1 MPSDSQEGKS
11 AGTVAHL
18 AGSMPGEA
26 AASRELDDEWGKL
39 IRRKSV
45 ESEHRT
51 SERLEES
58 EDLAS
63 APQRVASGG
72 SQTLPGRRKTA
83 ALRTLSTGSQRRAPS
98 THASV
103 RFTEPDTVQ
112 PDPAGLSDDDE
123 STPLHEELED
133 ADMPISRA
141 ASSGDSDGWNAPE
154 YDSDGDYAPGAP
166 PAPPAAKQ
174 CVPRPAPRA
183 PRPAPRAPRLVLAG
197 DWGPDPWLRAQGA
210 VAAGGEGAPPRTKWT
225 RLVHPSVLT
234 GHVPT
239 ARSEK
244 VRARRKEIAALLPP
258 EERARRIRCFGSVG
272 AMVLA
277 GVRGHRSFE
286 FPSGDVYLGRWRAGV
301 KEGLGRCPPAPSPQP
316 PRKWE
321 GGHAWAARRE

>member
-1 MPSDSQEGKS
+1 MCPPRQ
-11 AGTVAHL
+11 L
-18 AGSMPGEA
+18 
-26 AASRELDDEWGKL
+26 ASRLRNDDGEPK
-39 IRRKSV
+39 
-45 ESEHRT
+45 EAHT
-51 SERLEES
+51 
-58 EDLAS
+58 
-63 APQRVASGG
+63 P
-72 SQTLPGRRKTA
+72 P
-83 ALRTLSTGSQRRAPS
+83 PS
-98 THASV
+98 
-103 RFTEPDTVQ
+103 
-112 PDPAGLSDDDE
+112 
-123 STPLHEELED
+123 
-133 ADMPISRA
+133 
-141 ASSGDSDGWNAPE
+141 
-154 YDSDGDYAPGAP
+154 
-166 PAPPAAKQ
+166 
-174 CVPRPAPRA
+174 
-183 PRPAPRAPRLVLAG
+183 
-197 DWGPDPWLRAQGA
+197 
-210 VAAGGEGAPPRTKWT
+210 RTKWT